1 MDLPG
6 KKREK
11 AENPAYNLY
20 PFPFSHCSVAAPGT
34 IPILFSHDEYNTSE
48 PLLILQLLGTKEA
61 REDYV

>member
-11 AENPAYNLY
+11 DENPAYNLC

-34 IPILFSHDEYNTSE
+34 IPILFSHDKSIT
-48 PLLILQLLGTKEA
+48 LQSHF
-61 REDYV
+61 